1 MTKAPLRKQ
10 TSKKRKAGKARRRR
24 PARRPNAL
32 GAVAR
37 YGAEAGVYVFI
48 AAIALAGVFA
58 WFARDLP
65 DTNGLWRADRQARIT
80 LLAADGA
87 PLPLRGASAGAP
99 VRLSELPRYV
109 PDAVLAVEDR
119 NFRHHIGVNPVS
131 IVRALIVNLRAGS
144 VRQGGSTI
152 TQQLAKNLFLSPERT
167 MKRKIQELM
176 LALWLEQRFTKDEIL
191 TLYLNRAYFGA
202 GAHGIDAASHRY
214 FAKPAR
220 LLSLGEAAVLAGLL
234 KAPSQYAPT
243 HNPEDAGARARL
255 VIDAMRDAGLLTSSA
270 AKGALGEPVVL
281 AGAGRTRAPYFLDAA
296 LDEMRRLTNA
306 LDADLIVRTTLDLDM
321 QEALEAGVAA
331 GLGQAGLEPSIEI
344 AAAILDASGAIRGL
358 AGGRDYAVS
367 QFNRASQAR
376 RQPGSAF
383 KPFVFLAAMEQ
394 GRQPHRKI
402 LDEPI
407 SIGRWSPDN
416 YNSEFFGEVTLAEA
430 LARSLNSAAIRLQEE
445 TGRSA
450 VRLTARRMGLGA
462 PLSAGPALA
471 LGVDAVSPI
480 ELAGAFVPFANGGYR
495 VTPHAVAEIKTA
507 EGRIAFRRDSHIEAP
522 AASPQALGQVNAML
536 NAVTEWGTGRAARLP
551 GVPVYGKTGTTQDHR
566 DAWFVGHAGGL
577 VCVVWLG
584 HDDNAPMPGVTGGG
598 APAILWREIM
608 SRALPAP
615 PRTASAAAA
624 GPLTTETE

>member
-1 MTKAPLRKQ
+1 MF
-10 TSKKRKAGKARRRR
+10 
-24 PARRPNAL
+24 
-32 GAVAR
+32 
-37 YGAEAGVYVFI
+37 VFV
-48 AAIALAGVFA
+48 AAIGLAGLFA

-65 DTNGLWRADRQARIT
+65 ETDTLWRADRQARVT

-99 VRLSELPRYV
+99 VRLSELPTYV

-131 IVRALIVNLRAGS
+131 IVRALIVNLRAGE
-144 VRQGGSTI
+144 VRQGGSTV

-167 MKRKIQELM
+167 IKRKVQELM
-176 LALWLEQRFTKDEIL
+176 LALWLEQRFSKDEIL

-243 HNPEDAGARARL
+243 HNPRDAGARARL
-255 VIDAMRDAGLLTSSA
+255 VIDAMRDAGFLSA
-270 AKGALGEPVVL
+270 AAANNALARPVVL
-281 AGAGRTRAPYFLDAA
+281 AGAGRSRAPYFLDYA

-306 LDADLIVRTTLDLDM
+306 LDADVIVRTTLDLDM
-321 QEALEAGVAA
+321 QDALEEGVATA
-331 GLGQAGLEPSIEI
+331 LARTGLDPSVEI
-344 AAAILDASGAIRGL
+344 AAAILDGAGAVRALI
-358 AGGRDYAVS
+358 GGRDYEVS

-394 GRQPHRKI
+394 GRERTRKI
-402 LDEPI
+402 VDEPI
-407 SIGRWSPDN
+407 TIGRWSPDN
-416 YNSEFFGEVTLAEA
+416 YNGDFFGEVTLTEA
-430 LARSLNSAAIRLQEE
+430 LARSLNSAAIRIQEE

-450 VRLTARRMGLGA
+450 VRLTARRMGLDA

-471 LGVDAVSPI
+471 LGVDAVAPLD
-480 ELAGAFVPFANGGYR
+480 LAGAYVPFANGGFR
-495 VTPHAVAEIKTA
+495 VAPHAVARIDTA
-507 EGRIAFRRDSHIEAP
+507 EGRLAFRRDAHVEAL
-522 AASPQALGQVNAML
+522 AASPRAIAEINAML
-536 NAVTEWGTGRAARLP
+536 QAVTDWGTGRAAQVP
-551 GVPVYGKTGTTQDHR
+551 GVAVFGKTGTTQNNR

-584 HDDNAPMPGVTGGG
+584 HDDNAPMDGVTGGG
-598 APAILWREIM
+598 APAVIWREIM
-608 SRALPAP
+608 ARALAARS
-615 PRTASAAAA
+615 RTASM
-624 GPLTTETE
+624 GLPEKSTP